1 MSTKTTFKRVALVA
15 VASLGFGVLTS
26 VAPASA
32 ADALGQLTAT
42 GTTTT
47 TTAGVQAI
55 TVAVKGSAIRLGKES
70 SIVAKYAGPAALT
83 FSDDTG
89 TVATGGF
96 ASGAKI
102 NPNISLLTAPATSA
116 AAITATS
123 SSAAGSFDGTVI
135 HTVASSTPTS
145 STSGG
150 DFGTQTVIGTTGS
163 TAAGDLQVYA
173 GFRFT
178 PDKVGTYAFL
188 VWDDT
193 NRDGL
198 VSAGETNTTY
208 TVVVSNEISTVT
220 LSTSINNA
228 AADATNAVGAVVKV
242 SLKDANGNATVPAN
256 ETVVLTTT
264 GSAAWGYTYVRGA
277 STNVS
282 GASTKTAYL
291 TRSDFDASGN
301 AYIGLT
307 DATAESVSV
316 TASTIGALVTPT
328 TTATTVTFVT
338 PTGYVSSAAVTA
350 AATTTAAGVGTGS
363 YLVYGTT
370 PSITLTTNA
379 ASVVAAIGII
389 DSSGLTWG
397 NANIRGTTTVT
408 SGTLSTAAWGTA
420 IGSALPGVSYS
431 ITWASSVTGDPAVSY
446 AIGTSTGLKVTT
458 QLTKTSLAAA
468 FTATPSS
475 QTVATGAKPVFT
487 VTLADDYGN
496 VRSGVLIT
504 AGMTSTG
511 RNGTIQL
518 ASQLTDANGN
528 ATFTFTDASTS
539 TTNLSDTITFTSGKD
554 ALGATS
560 TVSATVTYVAGL
572 AVTAVTVTTS
582 ESTKSVANLT
592 ANPTDISAGKAGA
605 AAAPATIYAYVTT
618 NNTTAAIAGVPVTF
632 TVAGT
637 GAAIP
642 STSVLAYTDST
653 GKATSSIYGWV
664 AGSYTVTATAG
675 GVSGTG
681 VHSFTQQS
689 TSEARTVSAT
699 IAGSVVT
706 ASVKDRFGNGI
717 AAATVYATATGGAYF
732 GNGATSTSAPT
743 GLNGSVNFVVG
754 GSGSVVVSTTNPA
767 DATQTPLGQTTAPKG
782 YATNAAT
789 AAGLALTK
797 FTAYAAGDAVT
808 AETGVGA
815 TYDAAGVA
823 SATVTVTPDT
833 AVLDTAQAATDAAAE
848 ATDAANAATDAA
860 NAAAEAADAATAAA
874 QDAADAVAALSTQVT
889 EMVSALKKQITA
901 LTNLVI
907 KIQKKVKA

>member
-15 VASLGFGVLTS
+15 VASLGFGLLS
-26 VAPASA
+26 VVPSNAASA
-32 ADALGQLTAT
+32 LGTNTAT
-42 GTTTT
+42 GTTSTA
-47 TTAGVQAI
+47 TAGVQS
-55 TVAVKGSAIRLGKES
+55 VSVSVKGKAVRLGKMS
-70 SIVAKYAGPAALT
+70 NIVAKFTGPAVLSY
-83 FSDDTG
+83 SDDTG

-96 ASGAKI
+96 AASAKI
-102 NPNISLLTAPATSA
+102 NPNIALLTAPATSA
-116 AAITATS
+116 AAITAVTTS
-123 SSAAGSFDGTVI
+123 AGSVDGTVI
-135 HTVASSTPTS
+135 EVVTGADATS
-145 STSGG
+145 SSLGG
-150 DFGTQTVIGTTGS
+150 NFGTQITTS
-163 TAAGDLQVYA
+163 AQVTAYYA
-173 GFRFT
+173 GIQFT

-188 VWDDT
+188 MWDDT

-198 VSAGETNTTY
+198 VSAGEKNTTY
-208 TVVVSNEISTVT
+208 TVVVTDAVSTVT

-228 AADATNAVGAVVKV
+228 AADADNTVGAVVKV
-242 SLKDANGNATVPAN
+242 SLKDVNGAATVPAN
-256 ETVVLTTT
+256 ESIILTTT
-264 GSAAWGYTYVRGA
+264 GSAAWGYSYVQGA

-282 GASTKTAYL
+282 GASTQTAYL
-291 TRSDFDASGN
+291 TRSDFNASGD

-307 DATAESVSV
+307 NATAETVSV
-316 TASTIGALVTPT
+316 TASSVGVLVTPT

-350 AATTTAAGVGTGS
+350 AATTTAAGLGVGS

-379 ASVVAAIGII
+379 ASVKAAVGII
-389 DSSGLTWG
+389 DVSGLTWG
-397 NANIRGTTTVT
+397 STNIRGTTVVT
-408 SGTLSTAAWGTA
+408 AGTLSTAAWGTA
-420 IGSALPGVSYS
+420 IGSSLPGISYS
-431 ITWASSVTGDPAVSY
+431 ITWASSITGNPATSY
-446 AIGTSTGLKVTT
+446 ALGTATGLKVTS

-468 FTATPSS
+468 FTVTPST
-475 QTVATGAKPVFT
+475 QTVATGAKPVFK
-487 VTLADDYGN
+487 VTLTDDYEN
-496 VRSGVLIT
+496 VRSGVLVT

-518 ASQLTDANGN
+518 ASQLTDANGQ

-539 TTNLSDTITFTSGKD
+539 TTNLSDTITFTSGAD

-582 ESTKSVANLT
+582 ESTLSVANLV
-592 ANPTDISAGKAGA
+592 AAPTDISAGKAGA
-605 AAAPATIYAYVTT
+605 SASPATISAKVTT

-642 STSVLAYTDST
+642 STSVLAYTDSL
-653 GKATSSIYGWV
+653 GVATSAIYGWI

-675 GVSGTG
+675 GISGTG

-782 YATNAAT
+782 HATNAAT
-789 AAGLALTK
+789 AAGLALTL
-797 FTAYAAGDAVT
+797 FTATTVGDAVT

-815 TYDAAGVA
+815 SFDAAGIA
-823 SATVTVTPDT
+823 SATVAVTPDT
-833 AVLDTAQAATDAAAE
+833 TVVDTAQSAVDAAAE

-874 QDAADAVAALSTQVT
+874 QDAADAVAALSTQVS
-889 EMVSALKKQITA
+889 EMVNALKKQITA

>member
-1 MSTKTTFKRVALVA
+1 MSNV
-15 VASLGFGVLTS
+15 
-26 VAPASA
+26 
-32 ADALGQLTAT
+32 
-42 GTTTT
+42 
-47 TTAGVQAI
+47 
-55 TVAVKGSAIRLGKES
+55 
-70 SIVAKYAGPAALT
+70 VAKFNGPAVLSY
-83 FSDDTG
+83 SDDTG

-96 ASGAKI
+96 AANAKI

-116 AAITATS
+116 ASLTVTTSSAGANDGTVIDLVTGADATS
-123 SSAAGSFDGTVI
+123 SSL
-135 HTVASSTPTS
+135 
-145 STSGG
+145 GG
-150 DFGTQTVIGTTGS
+150 DFGTTI
-163 TAAGDLQVYA
+163 TASAQVTAYYA
-173 GFRFT
+173 GFEFT
-178 PDKVGTYAFL
+178 PDKAGTYAFL
-188 VWDDT
+188 IWDDT

-198 VSAGETNTTY
+198 VSAAETNTTY

-220 LSTSINNA
+220 LSTSINNS

-282 GASTKTAYL
+282 GATTKSAYL

-316 TASTIGALVTPT
+316 TATTIGSLVTPT
-328 TTATTVTFVT
+328 TTATTVTFVA
-338 PTGYVSSAAVTA
+338 PTGYVASAAVTA
-350 AATTTAAGVGTGS
+350 AATTTAAGLAVGQ

-379 ASVVAAIGII
+379 ASVVAAIGVI

-397 NANIRGTTTVT
+397 NSNIRGTTTVT
-408 SGTLSTAAWGTA
+408 AGTLSTAAWGTA
-420 IGSALPGVSYS
+420 VGSALPGISYA
-431 ITWASSVTGDPAVSY
+431 ITWASTVAGDPATSY
-446 AIGTSTGLKVTT
+446 SVGTTTGLRVTT
-458 QLTKTSLAAA
+458 QLTKTSTAAA

-487 VTLADDYGN
+487 VALTDDYGN

-511 RNGTIQL
+511 RNGAIQL

-560 TVSATVTYVAGL
+560 SVSATVTYVAGL

-582 ESTKSVANLT
+582 ESTKSVANLV
-592 ANPTDISAGKAGA
+592 AAPTDISAGKAGA
-605 AAAPATIYAYVTT
+605 SAAPATIYAYVTT

-642 STSVLAYTDST
+642 STSILAYTDST
-653 GKATSSIYGWV
+653 GKATSAIYGWI

-675 GVSGTG
+675 GISGTG

-699 IAGSVVT
+699 IAGSVAT

-717 AAATVYATATGGAYF
+717 AAVTVYATATGGAYF
-732 GNGATSTSAPT
+732 GNGATSTSAQT

-767 DATQTPLGQTTAPKG
+767 DATQTPLGQTTAPAG
-782 YATNAAT
+782 YATNSAT

-797 FTAYAAGDAVT
+797 FTATAAGDAVT

-815 TYDAAGVA
+815 SFDAAGIA

-874 QDAADAVAALSTQVT
+874 QDAADAVAALSTQVS
-889 EMVSALKKQITA
+889 EMVNALKKQITA